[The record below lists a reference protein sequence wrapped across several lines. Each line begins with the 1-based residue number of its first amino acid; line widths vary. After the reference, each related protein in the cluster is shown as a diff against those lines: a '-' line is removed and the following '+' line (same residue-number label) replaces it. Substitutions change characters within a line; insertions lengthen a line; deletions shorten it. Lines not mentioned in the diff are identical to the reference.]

1 MFGKKELSLLSLAYN
16 SGADGKYLVSLANLN
31 EKIAVEDC
39 KPILSSLKEK
49 NCIDYLFTDRH
60 GEPFVYVKV
69 TENGKSQIMGKKQ
82 KRREMGIRIIL
93 ACLSAL
99 ITFVVGKLLYLLF
112 N

>member
-16 SGADGKYLVSLANLN
+16 SGSDGKYLVSLANLN
-31 EKIAVEDC
+31 EKISVEDC
-39 KPILSSLKEK
+39 KPLLSSLKEK
-49 NCIDYLFTDRH
+49 SCIDYLFTDRH
-60 GEPFVYVKV
+60 GEPFVYIKI
-69 TENGKSQIMGKKQ
+69 TENGKNQITGKRQ
-82 KRREMGIRIIL
+82 KRREMGIRIML

>member
-31 EKIAVEDC
+31 EKISVEDC
-39 KPILSSLKEK
+39 KPLLSSLKEK
-49 NCIDYLFTDRH
+49 SCIDYLFTDRH
-60 GEPFVYVKV
+60 GEPFVYIKV
-69 TENGKSQIMGKKQ
+69 TENGKNQITGKKQ
-82 KRREMGIRIIL
+82 KRREMGIRIML

>member
-1 MFGKKELSLLSLAYN
+1 MFGKKELLLLSLAYN

-31 EKIAVEDC
+31 EKISVEDC
-39 KPILSSLKEK
+39 KPLLSSLKEK
-49 NCIDYLFTDRH
+49 SCIDYLFTDRH
-60 GEPFVYVKV
+60 GEPFVYIIV
-69 TENGKSQIMGKKQ
+69 TENGKNQITGKKQ
-82 KRREMGIRIIL
+82 KRREMGIRIML